1 MKMISPNDYFP
12 RLDSFNYSALFSG
25 LGHVWDAVGALEEYV
40 RSVLEEAE
48 APEGAEGDLK
58 GLRLEEGLISSE
70 GLFVAPKT
78 FMNGSAGVL
87 IEKGVRIEP
96 GVVIKG
102 PTVLCEGA
110 ELRHG
115 AYLRGSCL
123 IGPDAVVGHATEV
136 KNSLFLN
143 HAEAGHFAYVGD
155 SLLGSDSNL
164 GAGTKLANLQF
175 RSEKEKRDQDFRPIN
190 IRIDGES
197 IDIGLRKFGAVI
209 GEHCE
214 VGCNVVTSPGT
225 LLGPGCWV
233 VPNTTVPK
241 GAYPA
246 RSMIKAAG
254 GKLTA
259 SPRKS

>member
-1 MKMISPNDYFP
+1 MISPNDYFP
-12 RLDSFNYSALFSG
+12 RLDSFKYSALFSG
-25 LGHVWDAVGALEEYV
+25 LGNVWDAVGALEKYI
-40 RSVLEEAE
+40 RSVLEDTDV
-48 APEGAEGDLK
+48 PGGMEGDLE
-58 GLRLEEGLISSE
+58 GLRLDEGLISSE

-78 FMNGSAGVL
+78 FMFGNAGIL

-123 IGPDAVVGHATEV
+123 IGPEAVVGHATEV

-155 SLLGSDSNL
+155 SLLGADSNL

-175 RSEKEKRDQDFRPIN
+175 RSEEEKRDRNHRPIK
-190 IRIDGES
+190 IQIDGES
-197 IDIGLRKFGAVI
+197 IDTGLRKFGAVI

-246 RSMIKAAG
+246 RSMIRVAG
-254 GKLTA
+254 GNLKV